1 MEGGEPK
8 DYEIVFIISP
18 HGRPKNVEFKCNLNC
33 LFSKA
38 LRVFIL
44 IARLIILCCAHT
56 YGNSIKGSF
65 ILGWREGDIPYRF
78 DFITFRISTS
88 KLGMLY
94 FQSSTP
100 ITRNRPS
107 KANSLMCSTYFDS
120 SASKDET
127 CGQENNPVHLY
138 TNVIKRG
145 PKEIRELYFNTHR
158 QNVIAIVI
166 SIFQP
171 LTA

>member
-1 MEGGEPK
+1 MDGP
-8 DYEIVFIISP
+8 
-18 HGRPKNVEFKCNLNC
+18 PKNFEFKCNLNC

-56 YGNSIKGSF
+56 HGNSIKGSF

-78 DFITFRISTS
+78 DVITFRISIS

-107 KANSLMCSTYFDS
+107 KANSLMCSISTQVHPRTRHVVRKIILFICIQTSLNGDLRRSES
-120 SASKDET
+120 S
-127 CGQENNPVHLY
+127 
-138 TNVIKRG
+138 
-145 PKEIRELYFNTHR
+145 
-158 QNVIAIVI
+158 I
-166 SIFQP
+166 SIHIGRMLLQ
-171 LTA
+171 